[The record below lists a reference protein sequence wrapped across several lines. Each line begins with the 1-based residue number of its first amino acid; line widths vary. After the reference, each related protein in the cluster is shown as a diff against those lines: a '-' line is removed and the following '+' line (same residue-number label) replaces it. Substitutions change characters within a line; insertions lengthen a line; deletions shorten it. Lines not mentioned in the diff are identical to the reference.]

1 MIKNTDLDIG
11 ISSHENK
18 RALSSFYHKNS
29 FDKNECK
36 TPYSVLHLFFI
47 KSFF

>member
-36 TPYSVLHLFFI
+36 TPYGVLHLFFI